1 MAREL
6 PKVYEPQQ
14 VESRIYETWQEGGY
28 FHAQVNEN
36 KKPYT
41 IVMPPPNVT
50 GQLHMGHAVDNTMQ
64 DILIRT
70 KRMQGFETLWLP
82 GTDHASIATEAKVVE
97 AMRKD
102 GLTKEMVGR
111 DGFLE
116 RAWEWKN
123 TYGNRIVQQLKKLGS
138 SCDWERERF
147 TMDEGCSDAVKEV
160 FIRLYK
166 EGNIYR
172 GNRMVN
178 WCPKCN
184 TSISDAEVEHE
195 EQNGNFWHL
204 LYPVKETGEMLELAT
219 TRPETM
225 LGDTAVAINAE
236 DPRYAHLHGCHV
248 ILPLLNKE
256 IPIVCD
262 EHADMTK
269 GTGVVKITPAHDPN
283 DYEVGQRHN
292 LPSVRVF
299 TYDGFMTGAAEK
311 AACDEL
317 FASGRATVGEP
328 EVIDCGKYA
337 GMTTAEARKAIVADL
352 QELGLLKEIEPLTHE
367 VGTCYRCHNTIEP
380 MISKQWFVKMA
391 PLAGPAVESV
401 EKGEI
406 KFVPERFT
414 KNYINWMKGSRDWC
428 ISRQL
433 WWGHQ
438 IPAWYCDDCGETI
451 VAREAPAVCPKCGK
465 SHLEQDP
472 DTLDTWFSSALW
484 PFSTLGWPNEDSE
497 DLKYFYPTNTLVTG
511 YDIIG
516 FWVSRMIFS
525 GLAYTGKAPFD
536 TVCIHGIVR
545 DSQGRKMSKSLG
557 NGIDPLVVI
566 EEYGADALRFMLV
579 DGSTP
584 GNDMRYSEE
593 KVKAARNFAN
603 KLWNASRYVLMSLPE
618 GSKNELPD
626 LSKLEIADKWVLCK
640 LNSLIAEVTENLE
653 KYEMGL
659 AVHKVYDYIWDT
671 YCDWYIEL
679 TKARLYAE
687 EPERKDT
694 AMKVLVYVLDQVLRL
709 LHPFMPFITEEIW
722 QSIPHEGDSLML
734 AEWPVYKEEL
744 NFKADKDQMESVME
758 AIRAIRNRRAEM
770 NVPPSKKAA
779 LYVLAAKPQIFAEGE
794 GFLQRLAYA
803 DAVSLLEKEPENLD
817 GMVTIT
823 TADAKLY
830 IPMGQLVDV
839 AKELDRIGK
848 ELEKNKKFLA
858 SLEAKLTNEKFV
870 GRAPEAVVN
879 AEREKAAKTRDL
891 IASLEQSYAAMQKM
905 A

>member
-14 VESRIYETWQEGGY
+14 VESRIYDMWQEGGY
-28 FHAQVNEN
+28 FHAKVNEN

-70 KRMQGFETLWLP
+70 KRMQGYEALWLP

-111 DGFLE
+111 EGFLE

-138 SCDWERERF
+138 SCDWDRECF

-160 FIRLYK
+160 FVRLYQQ
-166 EGNIYR
+166 GNIYR

-178 WCPKCN
+178 WCPHCN

-195 EQNGNFWHL
+195 EQAGNFWHL

-283 DYEVGQRHN
+283 DYEVGQRHD

-299 TYDGFMTGAAEK
+299 TYDGFMTGAADK

-328 EVIDCGKYA
+328 EVLDCGKYA
-337 GMTTAEARKAIVADL
+337 GMTTMEARKAIVADL

-380 MISKQWFVKMA
+380 MISKQWFVKME
-391 PLAGPAVESV
+391 PLAGPAVEIV

-406 KFVPERFT
+406 RFVPERFT

-438 IPAWYCDDCGETI
+438 IPAWYCADCGETI
-451 VAREAPAVCPKCGK
+451 VAKEAPAVCPKCGK
-465 SHLEQDP
+465 THLTQDP

-497 DLKYFYPTNTLVTG
+497 DLEYFYPTNTLVTG

-545 DSQGRKMSKSLG
+545 DSLGRKMSKSLG

-618 GSKNELPD
+618 GAKNELPD
-626 LSKLEIADKWVLCK
+626 LSNLEIADKWVLSK
-640 LNSLIAEVTENLE
+640 LNNLIAEVTENLE
-653 KYEMGL
+653 KYEMGM
-659 AVHKVYDYIWDT
+659 AVHKIYDYIWDT

-687 EPERKDT
+687 DAERKDT
-694 AMKVLVYVLDQVLRL
+694 ALQVLVYVLDQMLRL

-722 QSIPHEGDSLML
+722 QSLPHEGDALI
-734 AEWPVYKEEL
+734 AAQWPQYREDL
-744 NFKADKDQMESVME
+744 NFKAEAEHMESVME
-758 AIRAIRNRRAEM
+758 AIRAIRARRADM

-779 LYVLAAKPQIFAEGE
+779 LFVLTSKPQVFAEGE
-794 GFLQRLAYA
+794 GFIQRLAYA
-803 DAVSLLEKEPENLD
+803 DAVTMLETEPENLD

-839 AKELDRIGK
+839 AKEVERISK
-848 ELEKNKKFLA
+848 ELDKARKFLA
-858 SLEAKLTNEKFV
+858 SLEAKLSNEKFV
-870 GRAPEAVVN
+870 GRAPEAVVA
-879 AEREKAAKTRDL
+879 AEREKAAKQSDL
-891 IASLEQSYAAMQKM
+891 IAQLEESLAAMQKL
-905 A
+905 